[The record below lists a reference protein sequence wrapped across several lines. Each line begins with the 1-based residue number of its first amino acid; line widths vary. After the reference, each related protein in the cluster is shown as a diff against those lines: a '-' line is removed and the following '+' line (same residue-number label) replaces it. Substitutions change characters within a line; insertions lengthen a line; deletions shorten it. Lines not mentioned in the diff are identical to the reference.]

1 MLRVLTCL
9 TTEHDWRLV
18 LLAGL
23 VCFFASVAAVNLFHR
38 ARQTQHRARVTWL
51 VTAGA
56 ATGCGIWATHFIA
69 MLAYNPGVS
78 IGYDV
83 GLSLLSLVAAVV
95 VTGGG
100 LMIAVYGRGRW
111 AAPGGGAFVGF
122 GIACMHYTGMWAVQL
137 PGTMEWVP
145 GLVLASIGLGMLF
158 GAMALIAAVRRDDIG
173 GTLVAAILL
182 TLAIVSHHFTAMGA
196 VEILADPSRVIDAFS
211 LSPVAL
217 AFAVANAAIAILG
230 MSLGG
235 AFADRRLREQN
246 MRLDTAINNMSQGL
260 LMFDEAARL
269 VISNQRYLQ
278 IYGLSA
284 KHVKPGCTLRQLIN
298 RRLETGT
305 YSGGEPEQY
314 MADLRSAMAQGR
326 VVNKITELP
335 DGRTIAVSSRPMA
348 GGGWVATHD
357 DITEQKQAE
366 KAVAAARAEAE
377 RAELEA
383 RTAHARLLEAFEAVP
398 EALVLFDAEDR
409 YVLWNRRYGEMYPHH
424 NGIRKGMQFEESLR
438 LGMSQGQHPEAKGR
452 EEEWL
457 AKRMALHGQTHSSHE
472 QQLADGRWIRVEERR
487 TADGGSIGI
496 RVDITELKQREAS
509 FRLLFESNPIPMWVY
524 EHATLRFIAVNEA
537 AIEHYGYS
545 REQFL
550 AMTLLDIRP
559 PDDRDEVRRIA
570 GTPEADYRLGRTWRH
585 QKADGTEIQVAVFFQ
600 PLVYEGRQASI
611 GAIVDLTKRKEAEDE
626 LRRTREFLNTIVEN
640 VPALLV
646 VKEARERRYVLV
658 NREAEEF
665 FGIPREQLI
674 GKTAYEIFPK
684 EEADLMTARDR
695 DVLRSGV
702 PMLVGDNPVKTP
714 GRGARLVTS
723 RRLAIRDERGEPQYL
738 LTVIE
743 DVTERRRAE
752 ERIAHLA
759 HHDALTDLPN
769 RAAFTERIASTLDQ
783 AGRANSSFAL
793 LCIDLDRFKE
803 VNDIFGHSAGDALLR
818 EVTRR
823 LRQAADGAFLARV
836 GGDEF
841 TVLATEGAQPVAAEA
856 LAERLLASVTD
867 DLDVDGH
874 RLRTDLSIG
883 VAIYPTD
890 GSDAA
895 ALLANADAALYRAK
909 QEGRGTI
916 RFFEPDMDKRLRE
929 RRALQHDLRSAVESG
944 ELTLHYQPQAL
955 IGGEIVGFE
964 ALLRWRHPSRGNVP
978 PNIFI
983 PLAEESGLI
992 ITIGEW
998 VLREA
1003 CREAASW
1010 PHPLHIAVN
1019 LSPVQFRHGDLAGLV
1034 HSILLETGLTPGR
1047 LELEITEGVLIG
1059 DFSRAVSIL
1068 RRLKIVGV
1076 RIAMDD
1082 FGAGYSSLSYLQSF
1096 PFDTIKIDR
1105 AFISNVDCN
1114 PQSAAIVRAVIGL
1127 ARGLSVPVVAEGV
1140 ETRDQLA
1147 FLAREA
1153 CDEVQGYLVGRPA
1166 PIETY
1171 AEIVGRA
1178 AILKPMQAH
1187 AG

>member
-1 MLRVLTCL
+1 MLRVLNCL

-18 LLAGL
+18 VLAGV

-38 ARQTQHRARVTWL
+38 ARQTQDRARVTWL
-51 VTAGA
+51 ITAGA

-69 MLAYNPGVS
+69 MLAYNPGLP
-78 IGYDV
+78 IAYDV
-83 GLSLLSLVAAVV
+83 GLSVLSLLAAIA
-95 VTGGG
+95 VTGVG
-100 LMIAVYGRGRW
+100 LMGAVYGPRPW
-111 AAPGGGAFVGF
+111 AAPAGGAFVGF

-137 PGTMEWVP
+137 PGMVEWVP
-145 GLVLASIGLGMLF
+145 GLVLASIALGMVF
-158 GAMALIAAVRRDDIG
+158 GALALVAAVRRDDVG
-173 GTLVAAILL
+173 GTLVAAVLL
-182 TLAIVSHHFTAMGA
+182 TLAIISHHFTAMGA
-196 VEILADPSRVIDAFS
+196 VEILADPSRVIDAFT
-211 LSPVAL
+211 LSPMAL
-217 AFAVANAAIAILG
+217 ALAVANAAIAILG

-260 LMFDEAARL
+260 LMFDEGARL
-269 VISNQRYLQ
+269 VICNRRYLQ
-278 IYGLSA
+278 IYSLSEQQ
-284 KHVKPGCTLRQLIN
+284 VKPGCTLRQLIAHRLQN
-298 RRLETGT
+298 RT

-314 MADLRSAMAQGR
+314 MAELRSAMAEGR
-326 VVNKITELP
+326 VANKLTELP
-335 DGRTIAVSSRPMA
+335 DGRTIAVTSRPMA
-348 GGGWVATHD
+348 GGGWVATHE

-366 KAVAAARAEAE
+366 KALAAARAEAE
-377 RAELEA
+377 RAEQEA
-383 RTAHARLLEAFEAVP
+383 RAAHHRLLEAFEAVP

-424 NGIRKGMQFEESLR
+424 HRIRKGMQFEESLR
-438 LGMSQGQHPEAKGR
+438 LGIAQGQHPEAKGR

-457 AKRMALHGQTHSSHE
+457 AKRMALHRQEHSSHE

-487 TADGGSIGI
+487 TADGGSIGS
-496 RVDITELKQREAS
+496 RVDITELKLREAS
-509 FRLLFESNPIPMWVY
+509 FRLLFESNPIPMWLY

-559 PDDRDEVRRIA
+559 PDDRDEVRRVA
-570 GTPEADYRLGRTWRH
+570 DTPQTDDRLGRTWRH
-585 QKADGTEIQVAVFFQ
+585 LKADATEIQVAVFSQ

-611 GAIVDLTKRKEAEDE
+611 DAVVDLTKRKEAEDD
-626 LRRTREFLNTIVEN
+626 LRRTREFLNTVVEN

-646 VKEARERRYVLV
+646 VKEAREQRYVLV

-665 FGIPREQLI
+665 YGIPREQLI

-684 EEADLMTARDR
+684 EQADIMTARDR
-695 DVLRSGV
+695 GVLRSGV
-702 PMLVGDNPVKTP
+702 PMLIENNPIQTP
-714 GRGARLVTS
+714 RRGARLVTS
-723 RRLAIRDERGEPQYL
+723 RRLAIRDERGDPQYL

-769 RAAFTERIASTLDQ
+769 RTAFAERLAMTLEQ
-783 AGRANSSFAL
+783 AGRANGSFAL
-793 LCIDLDRFKE
+793 LCIDLDRLKE
-803 VNDIFGHSAGDALLR
+803 VNDIFGHAAGDALLR

-823 LRQAADGAFLARV
+823 LRHAVDGAFLARV

-841 TVLATEGAQPVAAEA
+841 TVLATDGAQPAAAEA
-856 LAERLLASVTD
+856 LAERLLVAVAD
-867 DLDVDGH
+867 DVDVGGH
-874 RLRTDLSIG
+874 RVRTNLSIG
-883 VAIYPTD
+883 VAIYPAD
-890 GSDAA
+890 GSDGT

-916 RFFEPDMDKRLRE
+916 RFFESDMDKRLRE
-929 RRALQHDLRSAVESG
+929 RRALQHDLRSAVENG

-964 ALLRWRHPSRGNVP
+964 ALLRWHHPSRGNVP
-978 PNIFI
+978 PNVFI

-992 ITIGEW
+992 IAIGEW

-1010 PHPLHIAVN
+1010 PRPLHIAVN
-1019 LSPVQFRHGDLAGLV
+1019 LSPIQFRHGDLAGLV
-1034 HSILLETGLTPGR
+1034 HSILLETGLSAGR

-1068 RRLKIVGV
+1068 RRLKAVGV

-1153 CDEVQGYLVGRPA
+1153 CDEVQGYLVGKPA

-1171 AEIVGRA
+1171 AEIVGRQA
-1178 AILKPMQAH
+1178 TVKPVPAH